1 VDITTGNTAGRDAL
15 RTFLRADGN
24 TQITDAELLSCWDTA
39 VDATQR
45 HIRPGYTADAPQ
57 GVEDFVLHV
66 AALVW
71 KHRDSGGEG
80 GVLPDGTVTIGSF
93 LTKRKIDSLA
103 AAYGGPYC
111 VTPRVIA

>member
-1 VDITTGNTAGRDAL
+1 MDITTGNTAGRDAL

-24 TQITDAELLSCWDTA
+24 TGISDAELLDCWDTA

-45 HIRPGYTADAPQ
+45 HIRPGYSADAPQ
-57 GVEDFVLHV
+57 GVQSFVLHV

-80 GVLPDGTVTIGSF
+80 GVLPDGTLTAGSF
-93 LTKRKIDSLA
+93 LTLRKINQLC

>member
-1 VDITTGNTAGRDAL
+1 VDITTGNTAGASAL
-15 RTFLRADGN
+15 RTFLRAG
-24 TQITDAELLSCWDTA
+24 TAIPDAEMQSAWDTA

-45 HIRPGYTADAPQ
+45 HIRTGYSADAPE
-57 GVEDFVLHV
+57 GVQSFVLHV

-71 KHRDSGGEG
+71 KHRDTGGEG
-80 GVLPDGTVTIGSF
+80 GILPDGTMTAGSF
-93 LTKRKIDSLA
+93 LTHRKINQLA

>member
-1 VDITTGNTAGRDAL
+1 MDITTGNTSGRDAL
-15 RTFLRADGN
+15 RAFLRADGN
-24 TQITDAELLSCWDTA
+24 TSITDAELLSCWDVA

-45 HIRPGYTADAPQ
+45 YIRPGYTADAPA
-57 GVEDFVLHV
+57 GVQEFVLHV

-80 GVLPDGTVTIGSF
+80 GVLPDGTLTPGSF
-93 LTKRKIDSLA
+93 LTSRKVATLA

-111 VTPRVIA
+111 VTPRVVA